1 MGRIRFMGTVASL
14 LVAATA
20 PASDEPRKSAETAP
34 AVTADDRE
42 IDALILGYQTKRERL
57 IKAYRG
63 GKNEAGLLKIIEMSR
78 FEEYGPKI
86 LAFAKA
92 HPKQKAGLR
101 ALLWWAEHE
110 AARRLPTEDT
120 NWVFRQ
126 LARDHFDAPGL
137 SAAFHHT
144 NFPDPAW
151 DELLRAAIA
160 RNPYRAVRGMAC
172 LSLGRYLGEISPWVE
187 YREEMKGKTAQDRNK
202 GMEILLERPSVR
214 EYVENLARRGHVAV
228 AEESERLIE
237 RARDEFGSVE
247 MEGGQTL
254 ADLAKSELYDRR
266 ALAIGTPAP
275 EVSGEDVDGKPMK
288 LSDYRGKVVVLSF
301 WATWCGPCMELV
313 PRERDLVKKY
323 EGRPFVLLGIN
334 GDENRGAAKARV
346 DKERITWRSWWN
358 GGPEGAITRRWNIK
372 KWPTLIVID
381 AKGVIREKGSLD
393 EEELP
398 ELIDGLLKEAEPP
411 GKPAPASR

>member
-14 LVAATA
+14 LVASAS
-20 PASDEPRKSAETAP
+20 ASDEPRKSAETTP

-42 IDALILGYQTKRERL
+42 IDALILGYQTTRERL
-57 IKAYRG
+57 SKAYQE
-63 GKNEAGLLKIIEMSR
+63 GKDEAELLKMIEMSR
-78 FEEYGPKI
+78 IEEYGPKI
-86 LAFAKA
+86 LAFSKA

-110 AARRLPTEDT
+110 AVRRLPTEDT
-120 NWVFRQ
+120 NWVFGQ
-126 LARDHFDAPGL
+126 LARDHIDAPGL
-137 SAAFHHT
+137 SAAFHHS
-144 NFPDPAW
+144 NIPDPAW

-187 YREEMKGKTAQDRNK
+187 YREKMKAKPTQDRNK

-214 EYVENLARRGHVAV
+214 EYVEVLARRGRRAV
-228 AEESERLIE
+228 AEESVRLIE

-266 ALAIGTPAP
+266 ELAEGKPAP
-275 EVSGEDVDGKPMK
+275 DIVGEDVDGKPMK

-313 PRERDLVKKY
+313 PHERDWVKKY
-323 EGRPFVLLGIN
+323 DGRPFVLLGIN
-334 GDENRGAAKARV
+334 GDENRGAARAMV

-393 EEELP
+393 EKELP
-398 ELIDGLLKEAEPP
+398 EIIDGLLKEAEPS